1 MTTVQGGPFGGHR
14 VRATTLR
21 EEVFRA
27 LRRAILA
34 GQLAPGARLQETEL
48 AASLGVSRNPVREA
62 LSRLEAQG
70 LVRSVPNQGAR
81 VISPLP
87 AQVQDALLVRA
98 QLELLAV
105 RLALRKARLCQFDAL
120 AGIVAQMQVLAADS
134 RALPPEQSLP
144 LKSDGAPS
152 FRDAGVHGRMNLLD
166 TAFHEGL
173 VASAESDSL
182 QHTWNAAAPLDLI
195 FVHNMAASPA
205 YADRS
210 ALADAEKHAR
220 LLAALR
226 SCHATCAEAA
236 LREHFVAEPSEGMV
250 SLDAASAAILGW

>member
-1 MTTVQGGPFGGHR
+1 MITAQAGSSGGHP

-27 LRRAILA
+27 LRRAIVA

-48 AASLGVSRNPVREA
+48 AVGLGVSRNPVREA
-62 LSRLEAQG
+62 LARLEAQG
-70 LVRSVPNQGAR
+70 LVRSIPNQGAR

-105 RLALRKARLCQFDAL
+105 RLALRKARLCQFDEL
-120 AGIVAQMQVLAADS
+120 AGIVAQMQALAS
-134 RALPPEQSLP
+134 ESQVFPRAQSQPPR
-144 LKSDGAPS
+144 SDGTPT
-152 FRDAGVHGRMNLLD
+152 FGDAGVHGRMNLLD
-166 TAFHEGL
+166 TAFHESL
-173 VASAESDSL
+173 VASAESESL

-195 FVHNMAASPA
+195 FVHNMAVSPT
-205 YADRS
+205 YADR
-210 ALADAEKHAR
+210 AAQADAEKHAR

-236 LREHFVAEPSEGMV
+236 LREHFIAAPAEGMV

>member
-1 MTTVQGGPFGGHR
+1 MTTAQADPFGGHR

-34 GQLAPGARLQETEL
+34 GQLAPGARLQESEL
-48 AASLGVSRNPVREA
+48 AAGLGVSRNPVREA
-62 LSRLEAQG
+62 LARLEAQG
-70 LVRSVPNQGAR
+70 LVHSIPNQGAR
-81 VISPLP
+81 VISPVP

-105 RLALRKARLCQFDAL
+105 RLALRKARLCQFDEL
-120 AGIVAQMQVLAADS
+120 AGIVAQMEALASESQAF
-134 RALPPEQSLP
+134 AKVQT
-144 LKSDGAPS
+144 PS
-152 FRDAGVHGRMNLLD
+152 HTYETKPIGDASVHGRMNLLD
-166 TAFHEGL
+166 MAFHESL
-173 VASAESDSL
+173 VVSAESESL
-182 QHTWNAAAPLDLI
+182 QHTWKAAAPLDLI
-195 FVHNMAASPA
+195 FVHNMVVSPT
-205 YADRS
+205 YAGRA

-226 SCHATCAEAA
+226 SCHATSAEAA
-236 LREHFVAEPSEGMV
+236 LREHFVAAQSEGMV

>member
-1 MTTVQGGPFGGHR
+1 MTLARAGSSGGHP

-21 EEVFRA
+21 EEVFRS

-48 AASLGVSRNPVREA
+48 ATVLGVSRNPVREA
-62 LSRLEAQG
+62 LARLEAQG

-105 RLALRKARLCQFDAL
+105 RLALRKARLCQFDEL
-120 AGIVAQMQVLAADS
+120 AGIVAQMQALANEGQAFP
-134 RALPPEQSLP
+134 RAQTLPR
-144 LKSDGAPS
+144 SDGTPTFGHAS
-152 FRDAGVHGRMNLLD
+152 VHGRMNLLD
-166 TAFHEGL
+166 TAFHESL
-173 VASAESDSL
+173 VASAESESL
-182 QHTWNAAAPLDLI
+182 QHTWKAAAPLDLI
-195 FVHNMAASPA
+195 FVHNMVVSPT
-205 YADRS
+205 YADRA

-236 LREHFVAEPSEGMV
+236 LREHFVAAPSEGMV

>member
-1 MTTVQGGPFGGHR
+1 MITAQAGSSGGHP

-48 AASLGVSRNPVREA
+48 AAGLGVSRNPVREA
-62 LSRLEAQG
+62 LARLEAQG
-70 LVRSVPNQGAR
+70 LVRSIPNQGAR
-81 VISPLP
+81 VISPLL

-105 RLALRKARLCQFDAL
+105 RLALRKARLCQFDEL
-120 AGIVAQMQVLAADS
+120 AGIVAQMQAMAS
-134 RALPPEQSLP
+134 ESQAFPRAQSLP
-144 LKSDGAPS
+144 REDWTPTFG
-152 FRDAGVHGRMNLLD
+152 DAGVHGRMNLLD
-166 TAFHEGL
+166 TAFHESL
-173 VASAESDSL
+173 VASAESESL
-182 QHTWNAAAPLDLI
+182 QHTWKAAAPLDLI
-195 FVHNMAASPA
+195 FVHNMAVSPT
-205 YADRS
+205 YADRA
-210 ALADAEKHAR
+210 ALGDAEKHAR

-226 SCHATCAEAA
+226 SCHATRAEAA
-236 LREHFVAEPSEGMV
+236 LREHFIAAPSEGTV

>member
-1 MTTVQGGPFGGHR
+1 MIIAQSGSSGDRP
-14 VRATTLR
+14 VRARTLR
-21 EEVFRA
+21 EEVFHA

-48 AASLGVSRNPVREA
+48 AACLGVSRNPVREA
-62 LSRLEAQG
+62 LARLEAQG
-70 LVRSVPNQGAR
+70 LVRSIPNQGAR
-81 VISPLP
+81 VISPMP

-105 RLALRKARLCQFDAL
+105 RLALRKARLCQFDEL
-120 AGIVAQMQVLAADS
+120 AGIVAQMQALASESQAFS
-134 RALPPEQSLP
+134 PAQSLP
-144 LKSDGAPS
+144 HNDGTPT
-152 FRDAGVHGRMNLLD
+152 FGGAGIHGRMNLLD
-166 TAFHEGL
+166 TAFHESL
-173 VASAESDSL
+173 VGSAESESL

-195 FVHNMAASPA
+195 FVHNMAVSPT
-205 YADRS
+205 YADRA

-236 LREHFVAEPSEGMV
+236 LKEHFIAAPSEGMV